1 MDEGFNERRRDRMA
15 RYLITG
21 VAGFIGS
28 TLARELVARG
38 ETVRGIDN
46 LSTGSLSNLRGVV
59 DDIEFLHA
67 DLRNQAAVELAC
79 KNVDYIFHFA
89 AIDSV
94 QQSIDD
100 PIGTSS
106 INLDCTLQL
115 IEAAQSNQV
124 KRLVFASSWAVYGE
138 QTSFPMGE
146 DAAPNPLSPYAVQ
159 KLSCEQYLTNAWTIS
174 GMETVS
180 LRFFNVFGPRQ
191 TCQTPQCGIIAQ
203 FCDRML
209 SSNQDGPI
217 IYGEGEQA
225 RDFVFISDVV
235 NASLLAMHAPA
246 ETVSGKS
253 FNVGSGRASTVRL
266 VFEAIACM
274 IGYTGEPR
282 YVAARPQDVQRT
294 VASLEAAREAFG
306 YKPAI
311 SLADGLYKTVTWFRE
326 RQAFHPAKPMV
337 ERRKAVRALLP
348 TVEPVALENGERPVV
363 AAAPEKQAERHI
375 DATMFAEAV
384 RNNELELFYQPILDL
399 AKGRVV
405 AVEALLRWRCG
416 NRLLT
421 PAHFIG
427 LAEEKG
433 LTPLIGAWV
442 LKSACNQLVNFQ
454 RDFRPNLRLAVNISP
469 LQLEQTNLLRIVDS
483 ALARTGLAHSC
494 LDLEVTE
501 RTLVR
506 DCARTQHNLMQL
518 RRRGVRISIDD
529 FGTGYS
535 NMNYLYRFP
544 IDCIKIDQS
553 FVQHK
558 GHARVLHGIVAFA
571 KTLGVRTVA
580 EGVESAH
587 QLGHVRAAG
596 CDEAQGFHIGRPVP
610 PNYLM
615 QSVRDYEAD
624 LNATGEL
631 EESYPALSAGAMLGE
646 QAKAEAE

>member
-1 MDEGFNERRRDRMA
+1 MA

-21 VAGFIGS
+21 IAGFIGS
-28 TLARELVARG
+28 SLARELVARG

-46 LSTGSLSNLRGVV
+46 LSSGSLSNLRGVV
-59 DDIEFLHA
+59 DKIEFLHA

-79 KNVDYIFHFA
+79 KGIDYIFHLA

-115 IEAAQSNQV
+115 IEAAQNNHV
-124 KRLVFASSWAVYGE
+124 KRLVFASSSAVYGE
-138 QTSFPMGE
+138 QTSFPIAE
-146 DAAPNPLSPYAVQ
+146 DAATNPMSPYAVQ
-159 KLSCEQYLTNAWTIS
+159 KLSCEQYLTNAWTLS
-174 GMETVS
+174 GLETIS
-180 LRFFNVFGPRQ
+180 LRYFNVFGPGQ
-191 TCQTPQCGIIAQ
+191 SGKSPHAGVVAQ
-203 FCDRML
+203 FAERML
-209 SSNQDGPI
+209 SSNQEGPI
-217 IYGEGEQA
+217 VYGNGEQA
-225 RDFVFISDVV
+225 RDFVFISDAI
-235 NASLLAMHAPA
+235 NASILAMHAPA
-246 ETVSGKS
+246 KAVAGKC
-253 FNVGSGRASTVRL
+253 FNVGSGRASTIRL

-282 YVAARPQDVQRT
+282 YVAPRPQDVKRS

-306 YKPAI
+306 YRSSI
-311 SLADGLYKTVTWFRE
+311 SLADGLYKTVTWFRD

-337 ERRKAVRALLP
+337 ERRRAVRAQVP
-348 TVEPVALENGERPVV
+348 TVEPLALESGDRTATLPV
-363 AAAPEKQAERHI
+363 EKLGERHI

-433 LTPLIGAWV
+433 LTPLIGSWV
-442 LKSACNQLVNFQ
+442 LKSACNQLVHFQ
-454 RDFRPNLRLAVNISP
+454 QDFRPHLRLAVNISP

-483 ALARTGLAHSC
+483 ALARSGLAHSC

-571 KTLGVRTVA
+571 KTLGVKTVA

-587 QLGHVRAAG
+587 QLGHVRSAG

-624 LNATGEL
+624 LNGSGDMDT
-631 EESYPALSAGAMLGE
+631 SFPALSAPASLPE
-646 QAKAEAE
+646 RLETE

>member
-1 MDEGFNERRRDRMA
+1 
-15 RYLITG
+15 
-21 VAGFIGS
+21 
-28 TLARELVARG
+28 
-38 ETVRGIDN
+38 
-46 LSTGSLSNLRGVV
+46 
-59 DDIEFLHA
+59 
-67 DLRNQAAVELAC
+67 
-79 KNVDYIFHFA
+79 
-89 AIDSV
+89 
-94 QQSIDD
+94 
-100 PIGTSS
+100 
-106 INLDCTLQL
+106 
-115 IEAAQSNQV
+115 
-124 KRLVFASSWAVYGE
+124 
-138 QTSFPMGE
+138 
-146 DAAPNPLSPYAVQ
+146 
-159 KLSCEQYLTNAWTIS
+159 
-174 GMETVS
+174 
-180 LRFFNVFGPRQ
+180 
-191 TCQTPQCGIIAQ
+191 
-203 FCDRML
+203 
-209 SSNQDGPI
+209 
-217 IYGEGEQA
+217 
-225 RDFVFISDVV
+225 VFISDAV
-235 NASLLAMHAPA
+235 NASMLAMHAPA
-246 ETVSGKS
+246 EAVAGKC
-253 FNVGSGRASTVRL
+253 FNVGSGRASTIRL
-266 VFEAIACM
+266 AFEAIACM

-282 YVAARPQDVQRT
+282 YVQPRPQDVQRT

-306 YKPAI
+306 YRPAI

-348 TVEPVALENGERPVV
+348 TVEPL
-363 AAAPEKQAERHI
+363 APDAGDRAVSPLGDKQGERHI

-399 AKGRVV
+399 AKGRVI

-442 LKSACNQLVNFQ
+442 LKCACNQLVHFQ

-483 ALARTGLAHSC
+483 ALARSGLAHSS

-518 RRRGVRISIDD
+518 RRRGVRVSIDD

-624 LNATGEL
+624 LNTATEL
-631 EESYPALSAGAMLGE
+631 AANVPALAAPAMLVERPAIGTD
-646 QAKAEAE
+646 